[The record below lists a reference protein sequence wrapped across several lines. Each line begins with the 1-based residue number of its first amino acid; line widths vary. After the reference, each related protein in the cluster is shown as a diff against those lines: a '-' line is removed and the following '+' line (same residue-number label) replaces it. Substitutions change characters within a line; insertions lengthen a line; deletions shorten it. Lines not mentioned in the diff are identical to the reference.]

1 MLYAGWSGA
10 LTRCVVLQN
19 FLIHSGMNAA
29 VADKTV
35 SFMGH
40 EEGVST
46 PYRIRMKTNEQAK
59 ELKAA
64 LDREIEFV
72 KSKTGS

>member
-1 MLYAGWSGA
+1 
-10 LTRCVVLQN
+10 
-19 FLIHSGMNAA
+19 MNAA